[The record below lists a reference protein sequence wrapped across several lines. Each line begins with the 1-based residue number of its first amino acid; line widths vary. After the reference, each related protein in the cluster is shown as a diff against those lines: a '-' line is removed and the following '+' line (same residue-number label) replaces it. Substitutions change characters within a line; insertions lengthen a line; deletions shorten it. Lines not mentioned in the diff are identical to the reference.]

1 MHTDA
6 QLRTTRVE
14 AYKSLPALGE
24 YVLINVGID
33 WVFTKK
39 YWFRKRLNHTSLS
52 PQELKY
58 ELLISYT
65 EAYRPE
71 FEVDLTSPLFSLTL

>member
-1 MHTDA
+1 MQVDA
-6 QLRTTRVE
+6 ELSPTRVE
-14 AYKSLPALGE
+14 AYKSLPVLG
-24 YVLINVGID
+24 VHSLVNVGLD

-39 YWFRKRLNHTSLS
+39 YWFRKRPSHASLS
-52 PQELKY
+52 PQELQY

-71 FEVDLTSPLFSLTL
+71 FEVDLTSPLFSLSL